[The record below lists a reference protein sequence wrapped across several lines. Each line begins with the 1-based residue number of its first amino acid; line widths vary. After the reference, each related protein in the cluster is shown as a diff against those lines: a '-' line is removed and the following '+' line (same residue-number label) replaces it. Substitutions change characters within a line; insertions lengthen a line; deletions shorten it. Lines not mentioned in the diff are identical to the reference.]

1 MKDWKDLDFRSS
13 RWACRTNLPKSSL
26 STGSALEGTVVVDN
40 VLTSLELPTIVLDS
54 AAFATLAGNS
64 NDVEDGV

>member
-1 MKDWKDLDFRSS
+1 MKAWKDLDSRSS

-26 STGSALEGTVVVDN
+26 STGAALEGTVVDN